1 MRIADTTLELEF
13 VKVINGF
20 QRPVYNKIQKKYII
34 MDSFSFIMFTIF
46 IPLREIQEKKRKTD
60 LILQQN
66 TKKQQ
71 NIDLSKGTVDY

>member
-46 IPLREIQEKKRKTD
+46 IPLREIQEKK
-60 LILQQN
+60 
-66 TKKQQ
+66 KKDGPDIAREYQK
-71 NIDLSKGTVDY
+71 IAEYRSV